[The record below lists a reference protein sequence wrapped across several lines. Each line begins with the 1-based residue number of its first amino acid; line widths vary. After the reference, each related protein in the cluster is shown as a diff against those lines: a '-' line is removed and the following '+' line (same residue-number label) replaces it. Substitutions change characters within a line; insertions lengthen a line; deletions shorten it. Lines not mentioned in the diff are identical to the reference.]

1 MRRILW
7 FRRDLRAEDNPL
19 LALGGEV
26 LPIFIFDTD
35 ILDGLAADD
44 RRVSFIYSK
53 VCRLKRVLQGRGLD
67 LKLYFAKPS
76 DVFTSLQT
84 MGFDEVAAS
93 GDYDA
98 YARERDLR
106 VSHLI
111 DFNYL
116 HDTYIFRPDE
126 ILKSDN
132 TPYLLFTPFYRRAKA
147 VLNKEHMKRYP
158 FVSQQLVDTSYE
170 GITRLDAG
178 REELLPLSIS
188 AIGFKESGPVPVSPE
203 ERLERLATRLNTYAH
218 DREYPALE
226 GTSGLSVDLRFGSI
240 SIRSLLRFLQEQKAG
255 GVETEPFFRQLVFRD
270 FYAAMLYH
278 FPRLQTENYRY
289 GFTGISD
296 TTRHE
301 AFMQGR
307 TGVPIVDAGV
317 KELLETGTM
326 HNRVRMICASF
337 FTKDLLLP
345 WQWGE
350 AFFARH
356 LLDYDAASNILSWQ
370 WSAGTGID
378 PQPYFRIFNPY
389 LQAGKFDREAAY
401 IKRWLPQLRDVPAK
415 LLHDESYLLINR
427 IEGYPP
433 PMVHHKEAAGEA
445 LAYFKRQKDAKP
457 SRLADRSYG

>member
-7 FRRDLRAEDNPL
+7 FRRDLRVEDNPL

-35 ILDGLAADD
+35 ILKGLAADD
-44 RRVSFIYSK
+44 RRVSFIFSQ
-53 VCRLKRVLQGRGLD
+53 VCRLKRALQGRGLD
-67 LKLYFAKPS
+67 LKLFFAKPS
-76 DVFTSLQT
+76 DVFASLLT
-84 MGFDEVAAS
+84 LRFDEVAAS

-98 YARERDLR
+98 YARERDLTI
-106 VSHLI
+106 SHLI
-111 DFNYL
+111 DFNYI

-126 ILKSDN
+126 LLKPDN
-132 TPYLLFTPFYRRAKA
+132 TPYLLFTPFYKRAKA
-147 VLNKEHMKRYP
+147 MLTKEHLKHYP
-158 FVSQQLVDTSYE
+158 DVSQQLVDTSYE
-170 GITRLDAG
+170 GITRLHSG
-178 REELLPLSIS
+178 REDLLPLVIS
-188 AIGFKESGPVPVSPE
+188 SIGFKENGPDLAAHE
-203 ERLERLATRLNTYAH
+203 EKLKHLAKRLNTYAQ
-218 DREYPALE
+218 DRDYPALE
-226 GTSGLSVDLRFGSI
+226 GTSGLSVDLRFGTI
-240 SIRSLLRFLQEQKAG
+240 SIRSLLRFLQEQKAA

-278 FPRLQTENYRY
+278 FPRLQRENYRY

-296 TTRHE
+296 TIRHE

-317 KELLETGTM
+317 KELLETGQM

-389 LQAGKFDREAAY
+389 LQAKKFDREAGY
-401 IKRWLPQLRDVPAK
+401 IKRWLPQLEDVPAK
-415 LLHDESYLLINR
+415 LLHDETYLLTNS

-433 PMVHHKEAAGEA
+433 PMVHHKEAAREA
-445 LAYFKRQKDAKP
+445 LAFFKNQKEGKP
-457 SRLADRSYG
+457 AQPADKGYR

>member
-7 FRRDLRAEDNPL
+7 FRRDLRVEDNPL

-35 ILDGLAADD
+35 ILDGLSADD
-44 RRVSFIYSK
+44 RRVSFIYTQ
-53 VCRLKRVLQGRGLD
+53 VCRLKKALQGRGLD
-67 LKLYFAKPS
+67 LKLFFAKPS
-76 DVFTSLQT
+76 DVFASLLT
-84 MGFDEVAAS
+84 LGFDEVAAS

-98 YARERDLR
+98 YARERDLKI
-106 VSHLI
+106 SHLI
-111 DFNYL
+111 DFNDL

-126 ILKSDN
+126 LLKSDN
-132 TPYLLFTPFYRRAKA
+132 TPYLLFTPFYKRARA
-147 VLNKEHMKRYP
+147 VLSNEHMKRHS
-158 FVSQQLVDTSYE
+158 FVSQQLVDVSYE
-170 GITRLDAG
+170 GITQLHSG
-178 REELLPLSIS
+178 REEMLPLSIS
-188 AIGFKESGPVPVSPE
+188 SIGFKESDPLPASPE
-203 ERLERLATRLNTYAH
+203 EKLERFAKRLNTYEH
-218 DREYPALE
+218 DRDYPALE
-226 GTSGLSVDLRFGSI
+226 GTSGLSVDLRFGTI
-240 SIRSLLRFLQEQKAG
+240 SIRSLLRFLQEQKAA

-296 TTRHE
+296 TKRHE

-317 KELLETGTM
+317 KELLETGAM

-337 FTKDLLLP
+337 FTKDLLQP

-350 AFFARH
+350 AFFARY

-389 LQAGKFDREAAY
+389 LQAKKFDREAAY
-401 IKRWLPQLRDVPAK
+401 IKRWLPQLKDVPAK
-415 LLHDESYLLINR
+415 LLHDETYLLTNR
-427 IEGYPP
+427 IEGYPLP
-433 PMVHHKEAAGEA
+433 LVHHKEAAREA

-457 SRLADRSYG
+457 PRLADNAYR